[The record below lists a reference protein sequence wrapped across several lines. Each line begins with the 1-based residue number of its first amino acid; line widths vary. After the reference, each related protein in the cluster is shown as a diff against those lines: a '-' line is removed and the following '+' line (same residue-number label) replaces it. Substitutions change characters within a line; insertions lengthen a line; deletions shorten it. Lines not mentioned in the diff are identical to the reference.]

1 MEERV
6 KSLEARVQ
14 ALECM
19 AFSLTGILDAVIEG
33 ETVSKHVIWM
43 LEREVESLTA
53 KREMRLAVH
62 LNALTETLRAHTKTD

>member
-19 AFSLTGILDAVIEG
+19 AFSLTSILDAVIEG
-33 ETVSKHVIWM
+33 ETVSEHVIWM

-53 KREMRLAVH
+53 KREMRMAVH
-62 LNALTETLRAHTKTD
+62 LNAFADTLREHTRHD